1 MNTVILKEEAIC
13 KLLDSRDP
21 YALKARDDNQ
31 LRPTVHPTLIS
42 AIYFERTPEE
52 HWKLNPRCNI
62 CDTTGNR
69 YRKMYIKHFYYF
81 YERNKA
87 LAEAAAT
94 DGQ

>member
-21 YALKARDDNQ
+21 YALKARDDLIIRFDRDNQ

-52 HWKLNPRCNI
+52 R
-62 CDTTGNR
+62 NR